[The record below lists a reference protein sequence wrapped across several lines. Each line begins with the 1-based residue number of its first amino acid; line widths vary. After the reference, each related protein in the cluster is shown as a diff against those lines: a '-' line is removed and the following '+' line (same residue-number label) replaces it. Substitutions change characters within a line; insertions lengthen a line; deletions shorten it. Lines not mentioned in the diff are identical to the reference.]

1 MTKDL
6 KFLKNT
12 GKNVYSNKHRLKF
25 SVFDPS
31 TLDLENECTNKEV
44 LIYSL
49 LRKAVLLIIMCLLP
63 SSNFEMNLFFLF
75 LCQNMCDLL

>member
-6 KFLKNT
+6 KFLKTT
-12 GKNVYSNKHRLKF
+12 GKNVYSNKPRLKF

-49 LRKAVLLIIMCLLP
+49 LRKAVLLKIMCLLP
-63 SSNFEMNLFFLF
+63 GSNFEM
-75 LCQNMCDLL
+75 